1 MQDKLED
8 FIKENKEQFDTEV
21 PRAEV
26 WNKIQKG
33 LDKSDNAS
41 NSSTHWF
48 WKVAV
53 AVLLIAVAYLGSEKY
68 FGADVNKESTAME
81 EFKELETF
89 YTQMISDKKTKLS
102 EEVEAGEY
110 FSFLEADIQS
120 LDQNYEEL
128 KTTFE
133 NGQETPQLKSAL
145 VHLLKQKLY
154 LIEKQLE
161 ILEETKSETSEGVS
175 SL

>member
-1 MQDKLED
+1 MRDKLED
-8 FIKENKEQFDTEV
+8 FIKDNKERFDTET
-21 PRAEV
+21 PSGEL

-33 LDKSDNAS
+33 LDQDLPPKRN
-41 NSSTHWF
+41 STHWF
-48 WKVAV
+48 WKIAV

-68 FGADVNKESTAME
+68 FSADSNRESTAMQ
-81 EFKELETF
+81 EFKELESF
-89 YTQMISDKKTKLS
+89 YTQLISDKKIKLS
-102 EEVEAGEY
+102 EEVESGEY

-120 LDQNYEEL
+120 LDQFYEEL
-128 KTTFE
+128 KIAFE
-133 NGQETPQLKSAL
+133 SGQETPQLKSAL

-161 ILEETKSETSEGVS
+161 ILDETKGGSSEATS

>member
-8 FIKENKEQFDTEV
+8 FIKDNKEQFDTET
-21 PRAEV
+21 PRGAV
-26 WNKIQKG
+26 WNTIEKG
-33 LDKSDNAS
+33 LNRNAS
-41 NSSTHWF
+41 AKYNSTHWF
-48 WKVAV
+48 WKIAV
-53 AVLLIAVAYLGSEKY
+53 AVLLIAVVYLGSEKY
-68 FGADVNKESTAME
+68 FGTAINQGSTTMQ
-81 EFKELETF
+81 EFKEIETI
-89 YTQMISDKKTKLS
+89 YTQMISDKKSELS

-120 LDQNYEEL
+120 LDQSYEEL

-133 NGQETPQLKSAL
+133 SGQETPQLKSAL

-161 ILEETKSETSEGVS
+161 ILEETKSEISEGLS

>member
-1 MQDKLED
+1 
-8 FIKENKEQFDTEV
+8 
-21 PRAEV
+21 
-26 WNKIQKG
+26 
-33 LDKSDNAS
+33 
-41 NSSTHWF
+41 
-48 WKVAV
+48 
-53 AVLLIAVAYLGSEKY
+53 
-68 FGADVNKESTAME
+68 ME

-102 EEVEAGEY
+102 EEVETGEY

-120 LDQNYEEL
+120 LDQNYKEL

>member
-1 MQDKLED
+1 MRDKLED
-8 FIKENKEQFDTEV
+8 FIKDNKEHFDTEA

-33 LDKSDNAS
+33 LDTNDKTTGT
-41 NSSTHWF
+41 STHWF

-68 FGADVNKESTAME
+68 FGSEMREESTAME

-89 YTQMISDKKTKLS
+89 YTQMISDKKMMLS
-102 EEVEAGEY
+102 EEVETGGH

-128 KTTFE
+128 KSAFE

-154 LIEKQLE
+154 LLEKQLE
-161 ILEETKSETSEGVS
+161 VLEESKSETSEDVS

>member
-8 FIKENKEQFDTEV
+8 FIKDNKEQFDTET
-21 PRAEV
+21 PRGEV
-26 WNKIQKG
+26 WKKIQKG
-33 LDKSDNAS
+33 LDKNGKAS
-41 NSSTHWF
+41 GTSTHWF

-68 FGADVNKESTAME
+68 FNADASKESTAMQ

-102 EEVEAGEY
+102 EEVETGEY

-128 KTTFE
+128 KITFE
-133 NGQETPQLKSAL
+133 SGQETPQLKSAL

>member
-8 FIKENKEQFDTEV
+8 FIKDNKEQFDTET
-21 PRAEV
+21 PKGEV
-26 WNKIQKG
+26 WNKIEKG
-33 LDKSDNAS
+33 LDQNAGAKSN
-41 NSSTHWF
+41 STHWF

-53 AVLLIAVAYLGSEKY
+53 VVLLIAVAYLGSEKY
-68 FGADVNKESTAME
+68 FSADSNDESTAMQ
-81 EFKELETF
+81 EFKEMETF
-89 YTQMISDKKTKLS
+89 YTQMISDKKIELS
-102 EEVEAGEY
+102 EEVETGEY

-120 LDQNYEEL
+120 LDQYYEEL
-128 KTTFE
+128 KVTFE
-133 NGQETPQLKSAL
+133 SGQETPQLKSAL

>member
-1 MQDKLED
+1 
-8 FIKENKEQFDTEV
+8 
-21 PRAEV
+21 
-26 WNKIQKG
+26 
-33 LDKSDNAS
+33 
-41 NSSTHWF
+41 
-48 WKVAV
+48 
-53 AVLLIAVAYLGSEKY
+53 
-68 FGADVNKESTAME
+68 
-81 EFKELETF
+81 
-89 YTQMISDKKTKLS
+89 MISDKKTKLS

-161 ILEETKSETSEGVS
+161 ILEETKSKTSEGVS